1 LLIVIVPFLVNVMAL
16 EPLEVRA
23 APTTVGVPVVL
34 TQSPSTSTSVGLAGQ
49 GQVGIPIVQSATS
62 TSASATPMV
71 GVPMNQGGSQ
81 TLSSATSLQSG
92 IVGTP
97 TASSKTT
104 GAVGTPI
111 ALSSAPSASASGM
124 VGTPIS
130 TSNSFFLKHS
140 ISSLLPNYAVLI
152 IFIVSAIILFT
163 LIGVIVWRVQK
174 YRHAQRETEED
185 EEDILEAY
193 AKYWKAKRDSTIVG
207 HSGRG
212 HISTPTLEDKMGRNS
227 YI

>member
-1 LLIVIVPFLVNVMAL
+1 LLVVTVPFLVNVMAL

-34 TQSPSTSTSVGLAGQ
+34 AQSPSTSTSVGLAGQ
-49 GQVGIPIVQSATS
+49 GQVGVPIIQSATS
-62 TSASATPMV
+62 TSTSVTPTV
-71 GVPMNQGGSQ
+71 GVPMNQGGSE
-81 TLSSATSLQSG
+81 TLSSATSSG

-152 IFIVSAIILFT
+152 IFIVSGLILVT

-174 YRHAQRETEED
+174 YRHTQRETEED

-212 HISTPTLEDKMGRNS
+212 HISTPTLEEKMGRNS